1 MPIPDLRSKNVQLNQ
16 TPSGTPGTGNMRLGE
31 RIVFT
36 DDMSLK
42 SNPGTVVGEHSGFCT
57 LVRQTAGADT
67 YQCEATFRLLDGEIT
82 VATLIVLPRPNGQTI
97 SVPISGGSGK
107 YRNIRGQIKVTKIN

>member
-1 MPIPDLRSKNVQLNQ
+1 
-16 TPSGTPGTGNMRLGE
+16 MRLGE

-42 SNPGTVVGEHSGFCT
+42 SNPSTVVGEHSGLCT

-67 YQCEATFRLLDGEIT
+67 YQCEATFRLQDGEIT
-82 VATLIVLPRPNGQTI
+82 VATLIVLPRANGQTI
-97 SVPISGGSGK
+97 AVPISGG
-107 YRNIRGQIKVTKIN
+107 